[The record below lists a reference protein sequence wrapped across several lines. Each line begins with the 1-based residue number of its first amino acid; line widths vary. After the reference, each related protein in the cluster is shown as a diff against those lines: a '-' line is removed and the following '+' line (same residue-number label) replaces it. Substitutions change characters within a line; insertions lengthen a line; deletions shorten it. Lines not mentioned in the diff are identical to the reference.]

1 VADARALP
9 VWQAPLG
16 RHEHRQELEQAAR
29 VLGRADVLGSRSS
42 RALGFLNFGFSL
54 FISQIFLLY
63 CKFHISSN
71 IGPNEVTPSLLG
83 SV

>member
-1 VADARALP
+1 VANARALP
-9 VWQAPLG
+9 VWRAPLG
-16 RHEHRQELEQAAR
+16 RHAHGQELEQAAC
-29 VLGRADVLGSRSS
+29 VLGRADALGRRPS

-54 FISQIFLLY
+54 FISHIFLLY

>member
-1 VADARALP
+1 V
-9 VWQAPLG
+9 
-16 RHEHRQELEQAAR
+16 HEQELEQATR
-29 VLGRADVLGSRSS
+29 VLGRADALGSWPS
-42 RALGFLNFGFSL
+42 RTLGFLNFGFSL

-63 CKFHISSN
+63 FKFHISRN